1 MKKNN
6 YFLISICIMLIF
18 VVVYCVINLY
28 TGYTEDSAQLN
39 QLSTI
44 AESIKVNGDEIDED
58 KYKELYEQ
66 NNDFV
71 GWLRIDGTPIDY
83 PVMQSKD
90 NPEFYLKHNFNK
102 EYSRFGV
109 PFVQKNCDIDTDD
122 NIIIYGHNMKNKTM
136 FNALTQYSD
145 RKFYD
150 NHKLIRFD
158 TLNDSNLYEVI
169 AVFKTRTYSENGFR
183 YYDFIKA
190 NTEEEFNAYIEKCK
204 ALSFYETGLTAEYG
218 DKLLTLSTCEYTQ
231 NNGRLVVIAKKI

>member
-1 MKKNN
+1 
-6 YFLISICIMLIF
+6 MLIF

-71 GWLRIDGTPIDY
+71 GWIRIDGTPIDY

-90 NPEFYLKHNFNK
+90 NPEFYLKHNFDK

-145 RKFYD
+145 REFYD